1 MARTVSIGIQDF
13 EQYRSFGSLYIDKTY
28 FISDWWN
35 SGDSVTLITRPRRF
49 GKTLNM
55 NMLECFFST
64 RYEDRADLFE
74 GLSVAKDAKL
84 MAEQGKWPVVFIS
97 FAAIKSPNFPNMV
110 YTTSQLFTDI
120 ARRYDFLLQSP
131 ALSDDEK
138 EGLKRWTSIV
148 PKEDTAIFI
157 LRLCHLLQKHF
168 NKKVIILM
176 DEYDTPMQEAWLCG
190 YWEDAVEFMR
200 GMFNN
205 TFKTN
210 PALFRAVIT
219 GITRISKE
227 SMFSDINNLNVVS
240 TTSPQYQTAFGFTE
254 EEVFA
259 AMNEQGLTEK
269 DTVKRWYD
277 GFVFGGVADIYNPWS
292 ILEYMKNRQFK
303 PYWINTSSNSLVGS
317 LIRTG
322 SVELKET
329 FSDLLEQ
336 KPVKTTLDEEVVFS
350 ELSESTDAIW
360 GLLVAAGYL
369 KITDAIFSGDEEAPL
384 YTLSITNR
392 ETRAGLKK
400 LVRAWFG
407 AKDHYGYSSFTK
419 ALLRG
424 DLDEMNIY
432 MSRVAEFTL
441 SSFDPYGRG
450 GDPELFYHGLVLGL
464 IIELEKT
471 HMVRSN
477 RESGY
482 GRYDVMLIPREL
494 GGGDAI
500 IIEFK
505 LIRRDRGEKEL
516 SDTVAAALKQIE
528 EKHYEA
534 ELIDMGFAPEHI
546 RKYGFAFDGKEVLI
560 GD

>member
-13 EQYRSFGSLYIDKTY
+13 EKYRDLGSLYIDKTY
-28 FISDWWN
+28 FISDWWK
-35 SGDSVTLITRPRRF
+35 SGDDVTLITRPRRF

-55 NMLECFFST
+55 SMLECFFST

-84 MAEQGKWPVVFIS
+84 MSEQGKWPVVFIT
-97 FAAIKSPNFPNMV
+97 FAGVKKTN
-110 YTTSQLFTDI
+110 YQEL
-120 ARRYDFLLQSP
+120 
-131 ALSDDEK
+131 K
-138 EGLKRWTSIV
+138 EGVCEIFKKKIWEYSWLEKSDQLTDAERKLVVRWMNGIPFQEVGS
-148 PKEDTAIFI
+148 FI
-157 LRLCHLLQKHF
+157 NTLCTLLYRHF
-168 NKKVIILM
+168 TKKVILLI

-190 YWEDAVEFMR
+190 YWNDAVSLFR
-200 GMFNN
+200 DIFNN
-205 TFKTN
+205 SVKTN

-227 SMFSDINNLNVVS
+227 STFSDINNLKVVS
-240 TTSPQYQTAFGFTE
+240 TTTPRYQTAFGFTE

-259 AMNEQGLTEK
+259 AMDEQELTEK
-269 DTVKRWYD
+269 DRVKRWYD

-292 ILEYMKNRQFK
+292 ILNYLSDRMFK

-336 KPVKTTLDEEVVFS
+336 KQVETTLEEEVVFS
-350 ELSESTDAIW
+350 DLEESTDAIW
-360 GLLVAAGYL
+360 GLLVASGYL
-369 KITDAIFSGDEEAPL
+369 KITEVCFDGDEEAPL
-384 YTLSITNR
+384 YTLSITNS
-392 ETRAGLKK
+392 ETRMGLKK

-450 GDPELFYHGLVLGL
+450 GDPELFYHGFVLGL

-516 SDTVAAALKQIE
+516 SDTVTAALKQIK

-534 ELIDMGFAPEHI
+534 ELIDMGFAPERI
-546 RKYGFAFDGKEVLI
+546 RKYGFAFEGKEVLI